1 MHVKISYRSK
11 KETCLDHLIR
21 LIDVE
26 DESRGLADDKQDH
39 DGEEE
44 GGHGLVPPVP
54 GAQGVVHSRVATI
67 INRLKWC
74 EKLPVSSKKGLT
86 LV

>member
-26 DESRGLADDKQDH
+26 DEPRRLADDKQDH

-54 GAQGVVHSRVATI
+54 
-67 INRLKWC
+67 
-74 EKLPVSSKKGLT
+74 
-86 LV
+86 